1 MKQIFSAVDS
11 KEGWTGWKNYFS
23 SVYHAEIEVHGESCL
38 DSLEYFSSKKLVCR
52 TGSAVGPG
60 KIIVTTLSGGDGS
73 CTVSFCG
80 LAPAQPTLL
89 GWLGTFT
96 RHGVVDGY
104 NPCCFGGKIRFCS
117 MQSYQTES
125 RTEVWG

>member
-11 KEGWTGWKNYFS
+11 KEGWRGWKNYFS

-73 CTVSFCG
+73 CTVSFRG

-89 GWLGTFT
+89 GWLVGNIHKT
-96 RHGVVDGY
+96 RGRG
-104 NPCCFGGKIRFCS
+104 
-117 MQSYQTES
+117 
-125 RTEVWG
+125 WL